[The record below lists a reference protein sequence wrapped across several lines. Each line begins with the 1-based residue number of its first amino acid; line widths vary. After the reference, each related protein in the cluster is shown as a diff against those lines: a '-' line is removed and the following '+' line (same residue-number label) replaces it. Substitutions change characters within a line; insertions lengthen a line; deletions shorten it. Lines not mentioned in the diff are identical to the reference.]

1 MGPVPWEAMKCCH
14 GSLMGI
20 NDVFRPQDTL
30 CEVRAEIG
38 SLSQNNS
45 PPLLYAPQLAEP
57 EDEIGVPGTN
67 YPTSYSVIP
76 KTCNK

>member
-45 PPLLYAPQLAEP
+45 PPYQCLGPRPAPGRPVRL
-57 EDEIGVPGTN
+57 
-67 YPTSYSVIP
+67 
-76 KTCNK
+76 

>member
-30 CEVRAEIG
+30 CEVGAEIV
-38 SLSQNNS
+38 SLSQNKSNFIGLLANS
-45 PPLLYAPQLAEP
+45 DYNL
-57 EDEIGVPGTN
+57 
-67 YPTSYSVIP
+67 S
-76 KTCNK
+76 KF

>member
-38 SLSQNNS
+38 SLSQNNI
-45 PPLLYAPQLAEP
+45 PPY
-57 EDEIGVPGTN
+57 
-67 YPTSYSVIP
+67 
-76 KTCNK
+76 NKHQINSHSDGK